1 MTKPKHT
8 TRNFCG
14 HIIYI
19 FNDKNLIGSNCKL
32 HTLFMSNSRSN
43 YITAMVFG
51 AIFEIPN
58 KWSEYRDSGSFLK
71 SAQKLL
77 PRWRFLG
84 WKIHNKK
91 TAYTNDFYGK
101 LMKLSISKIVRQ
113 VCDSSPLF
121 LKIIGARITL
131 LSWKRHICV
140 EKAQT
145 IFLAQAQKLLKVP
158 RFTCFWQMFGK
169 VVCNALIPLPLPPS
183 STTKITSGREDLVA

>member
-91 TAYTNDFYGK
+91 TANTNDFYGK

-113 VCDSSPLF
+113 VWFEPLIFENNWCTYYFTLMETKYLCGKSSNDF
-121 LKIIGARITL
+121 FGTSSEII
-131 LSWKRHICV
+131 K
-140 EKAQT
+140 
-145 IFLAQAQKLLKVP
+145 
-158 RFTCFWQMFGK
+158 
-169 VVCNALIPLPLPPS
+169 S
-183 STTKITSGREDLVA
+183 S